1 MMNRSLRLSREYDGN
16 RYHLVRDCVQQQ
28 KPFAIYNF
36 TSSNQY
42 NEFLND
48 LDAFGK
54 LNYVVQTI
62 TSLSQVEKRIRL
74 VYPSIFLTNEGTKIS
89 LDEFKQIVQ
98 GSLSHYKLDSVVC
111 LYDGKVSVFYKN
123 GNHHSIG
130 NTIYGSSQINEFNS
144 DFYQIESTYYTFIA

>member
-1 MMNRSLRLSREYDGN
+1 MNRSLRRSREYAGN
-16 RYHLVRDCVQQQ
+16 RYHLIRDCIQQQ

-36 TSSNQY
+36 TSSDQY

-48 LDAFGK
+48 LDTFGE

-74 VYPSIFLTNEGTKIS
+74 VYPSIFVTNEETEVNLEK
-89 LDEFKQIVQ
+89 FKEIVG

-111 LYDGKVSVFYKN
+111 LYDGAVSVFYKN
-123 GNHHSIG
+123 GQHHPIG
-130 NTIYGSSQINEFNS
+130 NTIYGSCQINEFQS
-144 DFYQIESTYYTFIA
+144 DFYQVESMYYTFIG